1 MFAKEVEELWDYFG
15 NVALRI
21 SHIGSTA
28 IDGLE
33 AKPIIDIAVA
43 VRDLSDFDKVA
54 HKFSSDPD
62 YSIKKDSDPGEILIR
77 KGPEGNRSFYIHVMD
92 IDSKRYKDTIVFRDT
107 LLKDEVICNDY
118 RALKHHLAEKYPHN
132 RKKYTGGKA
141 DFIETTLAMVWAR
154 SALVPLAII
163 ECILIVTI
171 GIGLWMKLNLPA
183 NLRISG
189 VPAHNIAHVALIVGG
204 VLGVVCLGAVIVL
217 FIRYVKAHKKYLGI
231 VAKIPKRA
239 KKD

>member
-92 IDSKRYKDTIVFRDT
+92 LDSKRYKDSILFRDT
-107 LLKDEVICNDY
+107 LVKDELICNDY

-132 RKKYTGGKA
+132 RKKYTSGKA
-141 DFIETTLAMVWAR
+141 DFIETTLALVWAR
-154 SALVPLAII
+154 TALVPLAVIT
-163 ECILIVTI
+163 CILAVTF
-171 GIGLWMKLNLPA
+171 GVGLWMMLNLPTSFT
-183 NLRISG
+183 ISG
-189 VPAHNIAHVALIVGG
+189 VPAHNIARVALAIGG
-204 VLGVVCLGAVIVL
+204 ILGAICLGAVIIL
-217 FIRYVKAHKKYLGI
+217 FIRFIKAHKKYLDI
-231 VAKIPKRA
+231 TSKIPKSA